1 MYTYIERVVGI
12 IVYPDGN
19 SMEIRRISST
29 FLPTLTQH
37 VPVGRLSSK
46 DIGPSE
52 MLYTWRVQIL
62 RPLSKIPKPPK
73 APQIKHFS
81 NSLLTM
87 SNFVDYL
94 SHIV

>member
-62 RPLSKIPKPPK
+62 RPLSKNSKTPQSPPNQ
-73 APQIKHFS
+73 AFFQLI
-81 NSLLTM
+81 
-87 SNFVDYL
+87 VDNE
-94 SHIV
+94 